1 MSLDNPFL
9 IAGGAIF
16 LLGLVKA
23 GALYFQ
29 GTREPNQEERET
41 E

>member
-1 MSLDNPFL
+1 MSLDNPFFL
-9 IAGGAIF
+9 AGGVIF
-16 LLGLVKA
+16 LLGLVRA

-29 GTREPNQEERET
+29 GTREQHQEERET